1 MLPKKDNLK
10 KPKEYLRNYSKYSGI
25 AFQMIAIILLG
36 TWGGMKLDEYL
47 NTPFP
52 VFTLI
57 LVLISVALA
66 IYSVVKNL
74 LK

>member
-25 AFQMIAIILLG
+25 AFQMLVIIALG
-36 TWGGMKLDEYL
+36 AWGGIKLDEYL
-47 NTPFP
+47 HTPFP

-57 LVLISVALA
+57 LILLSVALS